1 MTGLG
6 HNTVGG
12 VANERLRSF
21 IERIERLNEEK
32 AALASDVR
40 DVFAEAQTDG
50 FDVQVMRAV
59 LRLRK
64 MDADDRDEMETL
76 LDLYRRALGMR

>member
-21 IERIERLNEEK
+21 IERIERLNDEK
-32 AALASDVR
+32 AALGSDVR
-40 DVFAEAQTDG
+40 DVFAEARTDG

>member
-21 IERIERLNEEK
+21 IERIERLSEEK

-40 DVFAEAQTDG
+40 DVFAEARTDG